1 MNKSKI
7 RHLVSGPDVVF
18 LYPIKEVNI
27 SAMPKKYGFIML
39 CVVLTSTVL
48 GQQRNLTR
56 FDEIQEGEYT
66 IRILP
71 APGNTYGY
79 DILKG
84 NKVVVHQLF
93 NHFPK
98 GKRTEGL
105 KTRADVIKVTRYML
119 QEARKSGRPISPML
133 PDKIVHDLYIT
144 K

>member
-1 MNKSKI
+1 MT
-7 RHLVSGPDVVF
+7 
-18 LYPIKEVNI
+18 
-27 SAMPKKYGFIML
+27 KKYGLILL
-39 CVVLTSTVL
+39 CVVIASASFA
-48 GQQRNLTR
+48 QQKNPARV
-56 FDEIQEGEYT
+56 DEIQDGEYT

-84 NKVVVHQLF
+84 NKVIVHQLF

-98 GKRTEGL
+98 GKRMEGL
-105 KTRADVIKVTRYML
+105 KSRADVVKVTRYML

-133 PDKIVHDLYIT
+133 PDKIAYDLQIT